1 MYPRGTPEL
10 LEKLNSFDVR
20 NTLGLRSAAVC
31 ATMLATIYIVT
42 IIVAPGLRRLTGGGL
57 FMTFHRKLQYL
68 LNMARSRY
76 NDRGGHG

>member
-1 MYPRGTPEL
+1 
-10 LEKLNSFDVR
+10 
-20 NTLGLRSAAVC
+20 
-31 ATMLATIYIVT
+31 MLATIYIVT